1 MAKTKTTRSTAHKRT
16 EARQLS
22 SGARTASPKRGPVRK
37 GPTIRKKNR
46 SQLYLV
52 LGVLALIVVMIG
64 GFVLLERSQ
73 ANSAT
78 TAPAQAVNATVFQ
91 EGDQRQ
97 PINLGGNCNGWRD
110 AAIYHAQRQLALER
124 VQWPPRVPLHRRR
137 ILPNCA
143 AERWAMLNALS
154 RFGTF
159 TNVSQLQS
167 YEGSISTF
175 SFHGSS
181 YTSQYIDFVPR
192 EISGNTVD
200 SSGNYVSLDQLSTT
214 QQQIFSQDDSAGSIP
229 FIDVGNSYKLIGA
242 SYQYTTLQ
250 DGSGN
255 SLSWQAIAS
264 SLGDTNSPIAQSILG
279 TANYLTAAICEA
291 DGQQPG
297 SVCQTPIIQQI
308 EPSLGQTTS
317 TTHAALLAA
326 SLGDTLSN
334 RVPYLQ
340 GVALFSKT
348 CASDVQQIERNTHR
362 LSTPCGHFYF
372 RT

>member
-1 MAKTKTTRSTAHKRT
+1 MAKAKTTRATAQKRV
-16 EARQLS
+16 ENRQSS
-22 SGARTASPKRGPVRK
+22 SGTRTAQQKRGPVRK

-64 GFVLLERSQ
+64 GFVLLEHSQ

-91 EGDQRQ
+91 EVTGVSQSAWEAIGTGGVTQ
-97 PINLGGNCNGWRD
+97 PFTTLSGGSSLKGSNGLPEFLY
-110 AAIYHAQRQLALER
+110 IGGEYC
-124 VQWPPRVPLHRRR
+124 
-137 ILPNCA
+137 PNCA
-143 AERWAMLNALS
+143 AERWAMLSALS

-159 TNVSQLQS
+159 KNVSQIQS

-175 SFHGSS
+175 SFHGST

-192 EISGNTVD
+192 EISGDTVD
-200 SSGNYVSLDQLSTT
+200 SSGNYVSLDTLTSA

-255 SLSWQAIAS
+255 SLSWQDIAS

-279 TANYLTAAICEA
+279 TANYLTAAICEVS
-291 DGQQPG
+291 GQQPG
-297 SVCQTPIIQQI
+297 SVCQVSAIQQI
-308 EPSLGQTTS
+308 EQTLGQTAS
-317 TTHAALLAA
+317 TGQHPLLSFRSSASRSPEVA
-326 SLGDTLSN
+326 SLS
-334 RVPYLQ
+334 RR
-340 GVALFSKT
+340 A
-348 CASDVQQIERNTHR
+348 RR
-362 LSTPCGHFYF
+362 LMVFGSGQRGHA
-372 RT
+372 